1 MDDRPR
7 DDGDLQRQID
17 DLSNRVDTNR
27 ADIDALATRS
37 DVADDRADDMD
48 ARSDAA
54 DHRADDMDARSDAAD
69 DRMNR
74 MQAASNLDREMIVE
88 LQAAGVVS
96 QQHAAQMEEALR
108 SSRTIGSAIGI
119 IMASRQVSDDAA
131 FAILKG
137 ASQNSNR
144 KLRDLAEDLV
154 RETAD
159 VGDGDGGGLGTR

>member
-1 MDDRPR
+1 MSLMIGQTTWTP
-7 DDGDLQRQID
+7 
-17 DLSNRVDTNR
+17 
-27 ADIDALATRS
+27 ALTPLIIGQTTWTPALTPL
-37 DVADDRADDMD
+37 MTGPTT
-48 ARSDAA
+48 
-54 DHRADDMDARSDAAD
+54 MDARSDAAD

-108 SSRTIGSAIGI
+108 SSRTIGSAIAI

-159 VGDGDGGGLGTR
+159 VGDGAGGGIGTR